1 VQYPGEEEPRYLQG
15 MCLISRS
22 PVIHPGDV
30 QRVYAIGPPP
40 EDLLSL
46 FGHLRNVV
54 VFPTTGSWS
63 LPNGLG
69 GGDLDGD
76 MYEVIQYGDLLVPE
90 HQDPAS
96 YTPVEP
102 FKLERPSTIDD
113 VCNFIVEYINS
124 DVVGLVSKK
133 HITIADQSKQGT
145 LDPDCLILAQLHS
158 QAVDYPKNGN
168 KVNIKDMPRSLIR
181 FKPDWD
187 KAEEEAP
194 RSSDYYE
201 SDRALGHLFRNIVLE
216 DMSNTLPHH
225 QDKAEIQP
233 ISKILWPLVRRHLPR
248 LPASDQTRMTWID
261 SLYMTYREE
270 LTYMSS
276 TYSISQVA
284 GSRLREEELV
294 IGTILGKCT
303 QRRYRSSRLHAMRDN
318 VGFLVLET
326 KGQLVGRLEGLS
338 ESELKEKLAV
348 AWDVWL
354 FSLKKACPSPGEN
367 FGTESFGLLGLGLV
381 LECLERLGSL
391 PPLPKP
397 VRDN

>member
-1 VQYPGEEEPRYLQG
+1 MNALQ
-15 MCLISRS
+15 
-22 PVIHPGDV
+22 H
-30 QRVYAIGPPP
+30 
-40 EDLLSL
+40 
-46 FGHLRNVV
+46 
-54 VFPTTGSWS
+54 
-63 LPNGLG
+63 
-69 GGDLDGD
+69 
-76 MYEVIQYGDLLVPE
+76 
-90 HQDPAS
+90 
-96 YTPVEP
+96 
-102 FKLERPSTIDD
+102 
-113 VCNFIVEYINS
+113 
-124 DVVGLVSKK
+124 
-133 HITIADQSKQGT
+133 GT
-145 LDPDCLILAQLHS
+145 LDPDCLTLAQLHS

-168 KVNIKDMPRSLIR
+168 KVMIKDMPRLLIR

-187 KAEEEAP
+187 KAEEDAP

-216 DMSNTLPHH
+216 DMPNTLHHH

-233 ISKILWPLVRRHLPR
+233 ISKVLWPLVRRHLPG
-248 LPASDQTRMTWID
+248 LPAGDQTRMTWID

-318 VGFLVLET
+318 VGFLVQET

-338 ESELKEKLAV
+338 ESELKERLAV

-354 FSLKKACPSPGEN
+354 FSLKKALNCPSPGEN

-397 VRDN
+397 VRDV